1 MTSTPSRKIGTF
13 VWNLLKIVLALGL
26 LIYVLSRAELAS
38 LISVLK
44 NASIFWL
51 IVSGV
56 LYFLLT
62 LLKAL
67 QYHVLMQDELTYA
80 QVLNVVVWQN
90 AVSNFFL
97 AGAGILNVYYHDTFG
112 A

>member
-13 VWNLLKIVLALGL
+13 VWNLSKIVLALGL
-26 LIYVLSRAELAS
+26 LIYVLSSAELTS
-38 LISVLK
+38 LISALK
-44 NASIFWL
+44 NASVFWL

-67 QYHVLMQDELTYA
+67 QYHVLMQEELTLCSGIKRDRLA
-80 QVLNVVVWQN
+80 KC
-90 AVSNFFL
+90 SFEFFFSRR
-97 AGAGILNVYYHDTFG
+97 GNIDVYYDDTFG